1 MGITP
6 GTSLLAQQTGHSR
19 PGGEQLC
26 HSCVTMASNMGVKNI
41 ARVCPQWPRWI
52 SEDDGEEGLDEEVE
66 VEVEVEEAHLG
77 VS

>member
-1 MGITP
+1 
-6 GTSLLAQQTGHSR
+6 
-19 PGGEQLC
+19 
-26 HSCVTMASNMGVKNI
+26 MASNMGVKNI

-52 SEDDGEEGLDEEVE
+52 SEDDGEEGLDDEVE